1 MLIMKKFIS
10 YFLQGLLYITPIG
23 VTIYILWWGVKF
35 FSGIFRNFAAE
46 YDPYLKWIAL
56 IVIVLI
62 VAFIGFLGPKI
73 IKWPVVTKMQGLMNT
88 TPIVRLIYSSVKD
101 LLNAFVGKNKKFGSP
116 VRVQLYDSQ
125 GVERIG
131 FITQNDLS
139 TLGMSDRVAVYFPYS
154 YGIMGEVLIVESSRV
169 RPIEAESADVMKFIV
184 TGGVTTVEKRATD
197 EKQQQ

>member
-1 MLIMKKFIS
+1 MKKFIS

-46 YDPYLKWIAL
+46 YDVYLKWIAL
-56 IVIVLI
+56 IVIVLL
-62 VAFIGFLGPKI
+62 VTLVGFLGPKI
-73 IKWPVVTKMQGLMNT
+73 IKWPVVSKVQGVMNT

-116 VRVQLYDSQ
+116 VCVQLYDNQ
-125 GVERIG
+125 GIERIG

-139 TLGMSDRVAVYFPYS
+139 TLGMTDRVAVYFPYS
-154 YGIMGEVLIVESSRV
+154 YGIMGEVLIVESARV
-169 RPIEAESADVMKFIV
+169 KPLEADSADVMKFIV
-184 TGGVTTVEKRATD
+184 TGGVTTVEKRDDD
-197 EKQQQ
+197 EKTQ

>member
-1 MLIMKKFIS
+1 MLIMKKFVS

-46 YDPYLKWIAL
+46 YDVYLKWIAL
-56 IVIVLI
+56 IVIVLL
-62 VAFIGFLGPKI
+62 VTLVGFLGPKI
-73 IKWPVVTKMQGLMNT
+73 IKWPVVSKVQGVMNT

-116 VRVQLYDSQ
+116 VRVQLYDNQ

-154 YGIMGEVLIVESSRV
+154 YGIMGEVLIVESARV
-169 RPIEAESADVMKFIV
+169 KPLEADSADVMKFIV
-184 TGGVTTVEKRATD
+184 TGGVTTVEKRD
-197 EKQQQ
+197 DNEKSQ